1 MLLFSSEKWH
11 IFSLSFGRTNN
22 NKRTA
27 YNVMHISNSMQ
38 FNDEKL
44 IHVNV
49 VQFVIFVDVL
59 YFFSVCMESYMHTDS
74 RFHSF
79 GISSFS
85 VKKVWTLFQDAKSC
99 CWQLFFFLRGKN
111 FQIAQNELKEKR
123 ESLNF
128 HVSYML
134 RWVLRAD

>member
-1 MLLFSSEKWH
+1 MPLEGINNGVYFFCYFFLRKSDTF
-11 IFSLSFGRTNN
+11 FLSFGRTNN

-74 RFHSF
+74 QFHSF

-85 VKKVWTLFQDAKSC
+85 VKK
-99 CWQLFFFLRGKN
+99 
-111 FQIAQNELKEKR
+111 I
-123 ESLNF
+123 
-128 HVSYML
+128 
-134 RWVLRAD
+134 